1 MEVVFFSVL
10 YNFNESFTLL
20 MVGLYYVYTHVISK
34 EQVEFSFVSDMS
46 GILESCSEQHLED
59 RLKSVETTIFM
70 SHRG

>member
-34 EQVEFSFVSDMS
+34 EQV
-46 GILESCSEQHLED
+46 
-59 RLKSVETTIFM
+59 
-70 SHRG
+70 